1 MLTGIGSN
9 MPGGVQSKCDL
20 TLLYEDV
27 SEVDLVKCMF
37 RYIVRTL
44 IKVY

>member
-1 MLTGIGSN
+1 MLTGIGLN
-9 MPGGVQSKCDL
+9 MPDGVQSKCDL

-27 SEVDLVKCMF
+27 SEVDLVKCIL

-44 IKVY
+44 TKIY